1 MTTPVARESVEQVP
15 CPKCGEPMR
24 REFDG
29 VRNPPAPGVFWFC
42 TNLDCEDGK
51 RNPLFS
57 GG

>member
-1 MTTPVARESVEQVP
+1 
-15 CPKCGEPMR
+15 MR

>member
-15 CPKCGEPMR
+15 CPKCGERMR